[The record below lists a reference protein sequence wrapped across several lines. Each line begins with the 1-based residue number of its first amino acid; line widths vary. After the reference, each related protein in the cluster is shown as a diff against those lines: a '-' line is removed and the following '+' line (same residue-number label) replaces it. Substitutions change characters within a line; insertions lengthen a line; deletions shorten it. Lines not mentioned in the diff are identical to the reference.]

1 MLDNTERARKYGQSR
16 ETDNIGHTRRSQAKQ
31 KQSRETENIGYTRR
45 RQTKQKQSRETGNI
59 GYTRRRKTKQK
70 HNTICV
76 GHHYMQTNTNNV
88 NKTTGGKDEPNIV
101 FMWKS

>member
-1 MLDNTERARKYGQSR
+1 MLENTERARKYGQSR
-16 ETDNIGHTRRSQAKQ
+16 ETDNIGH
-31 KQSRETENIGYTRR
+31 
-45 RQTKQKQSRETGNI
+45 
-59 GYTRRRKTKQK
+59 TRRRKTKQK

-88 NKTTGGKDEPNIV
+88 NKTWALLQTTGGKDEPNIV